1 MSARPLEPVTAGD
14 TNQRDLVSNKTA
26 IEHQA
31 QALIQRAAAVGLNVT
46 ISQTVE
52 GEFVVDVWERRS

>member
-14 TNQRDLVSNKTA
+14 TNQRDVVSNKTA

-31 QALIQRAAAVGLNVT
+31 QALIQRAAAVGFNVT
-46 ISQTVE
+46 ISPFGDDFIVN
-52 GEFVVDVWERRS
+52 VWERRS